1 MSRRIQQM
9 QDFSSAG
16 NCNVCK
22 AGANPASWSK
32 DWRLHH
38 ARSAHAPQ
46 QLFACPVVCS
56 NTSSPSFQLRL
67 LCVAATVT
75 VWADLPITSHSRFSA
90 VGHSFLRS
98 FPPTECR
105 GLCGTHSGL
114 FSQHSPERPTPAA
127 ACLSAS
133 LHHRLPTPQPT
144 YPLCWAVPLVGVLKC
159 SSAAASAPVPQRLH

>member
-1 MSRRIQQM
+1 MSRRIQQIKT
-9 QDFSSAG
+9 FPALAIATSARPALTPL
-16 NCNVCK
+16 
-22 AGANPASWSK
+22 AGQRT
-32 DWRLHH
+32 WRLHH